1 VNWIVFDG
9 EKSSSLIRGIHLGV
23 LAPGVS
29 TVKTL
34 HMFNTGAG
42 GDRVVDVSIQTKAVI
57 PKGDDDVGGVDD
69 DADSEEGDDED
80 VISDTME
87 HLSLLVVPTIN
98 PVDVS
103 YSISYG
109 RDTSSWAGLTDLATF
124 EDTFWDCRRG
134 GHAIVTVTMT
144 CVGPWNLLIENID
157 LERKVSV
164 TFGICLSFLI
174 FFRLG

>member
-1 VNWIVFDG
+1 MNWIVFDG

-34 HMFNTGAG
+34 HMFNTSAG

-57 PKGDDDVGGVDD
+57 PKGDDVGSVDD

-80 VISDTME
+80 VISRDMME

-103 YSISYG
+103 FSISYE
-109 RDTSSWAGLTDLATF
+109 RDTSPWAGLTDLATF
-124 EDTFWDCRRG
+124 EDSFWDCRRG
-134 GHAIVTVTMT
+134 GNAIVTLTLT

-157 LERKVSV
+157 LERKVCV

-174 FFRLG
+174 FCV

>member
-1 VNWIVFDG
+1 MNWIVFDG
-9 EKSSSLIRGIHLGV
+9 EKSSSLIRSIHLGV

-57 PKGDDDVGGVDD
+57 PDDDVGNVDD

-80 VISDTME
+80 VISRDTME

-98 PVDVS
+98 PVHVS
-103 YSISYG
+103 YSISYE

-124 EDTFWDCRRG
+124 EDSFWDCRRG
-134 GHAIVTVTMT
+134 GHAIVTLTMT
-144 CVGPWNLLIENID
+144 CVGPWSLLIENID

-164 TFGICLSFLI
+164 TFGI
-174 FFRLG
+174 